1 MSRSPFKHQY
11 LSPLLLAITL
21 TAVLICSPQLLHS
34 HKTPLPV
41 LMYHHIDQDVSSDM
55 TVSPARFE
63 EQIAALTQDGWHSVT
78 IAQLIDYVN
87 HGTPLPPKPVLIT
100 FDDGYASNLELA
112 APILER
118 YGQHGII
125 FVIGIN
131 AGQTHYPHT
140 GQPLTPA
147 RFALEDAAPYLES
160 GVLELQSHTFD
171 LHQRASYGIS
181 GREGVLPLP
190 QEAEDAYRQ
199 ILFRDTKKQQALF
212 HTHLGTTITALAYP
226 FGFSCS
232 QSEQIFTTLGI
243 RATFTTT
250 PGSNTVYKNKP
261 ETLHLLSRY
270 TMTNRMAAED
280 ILWLL
285 SQS

>member
-1 MSRSPFKHQY
+1 MFRFRKRI
-11 LSPLLLAITL
+11 LLA
-21 TAVLICSPQLLHS
+21 LLAFGILCAILALYPRS
-34 HKTPLPV
+34 VSLPV

-63 EQIAALTQDGWHSVT
+63 EQIAALTQDGWHSIT
-78 IAQLIDYVN
+78 IAQLIDFVD

-147 RFALEDAAPYLES
+147 RFALEDAVPYLES
-160 GVLELQSHTFD
+160 GALELQSHTFD

-190 QEAEDAYRQ
+190 LEDEDTYRQ
-199 ILFRDTKKQQALF
+199 ILSQDTEKQQALF
-212 HTHLGTTITALAYP
+212 HTHLGTAITALAYP
-226 FGFSCS
+226 FGFSCP
-232 QSEQIFTTLGI
+232 QSEQIFSTLGI

-250 PGSNTVYKNKP
+250 PGTNMVYKNKP
-261 ETLHLLSRY
+261 ETLHLMSRY
-270 TMTNRMAAED
+270 TITDRMAAED

>member
-1 MSRSPFKHQY
+1 MPRPPFKHQY
-11 LSPLLLAITL
+11 LFPLLLTVAL
-21 TAVLICSPQLLHS
+21 MAVLICSPKLLRS
-34 HKTPLPV
+34 RKTPLPV
-41 LMYHHIDQDVSSDM
+41 LMYHHIASEVSSDM
-55 TVSPARFE
+55 TVSPTRFE
-63 EQIAALTQDGWHSVT
+63 EQIAALTQNGWHSVT
-78 IAQLIDYVN
+78 IAQLIDYVD

-118 YGQHGII
+118 YGQHGVI

-131 AGQTHYPHT
+131 AAQTHYPHT
-140 GQPLTPA
+140 GQLLTPA
-147 RFALEDAAPYLES
+147 RFALEDAVPYLES
-160 GVLELQSHTFD
+160 GALELQSHTFD

-190 QEAEDAYRQ
+190 QETKDAYRQ
-199 ILFRDTKKQQALF
+199 ILFRDTEKQQALF
-212 HTHLGTTITALAYP
+212 HTHLGTAITALAYP
-226 FGFSCS
+226 FGFSCP

-250 PGSNTVYKNKP
+250 LGTNMVYKNKP
-261 ETLHLLSRY
+261 ESLHLLSRY
-270 TMTNRMAAED
+270 TMTDRMAAED

>member
-1 MSRSPFKHQY
+1 MFRFRKRI
-11 LSPLLLAITL
+11 LLA
-21 TAVLICSPQLLHS
+21 LLAFGILCAILALYPRS
-34 HKTPLPV
+34 VSLPV

-63 EQIAALTQDGWHSVT
+63 EQIAALTQDGWHSIT
-78 IAQLIDYVN
+78 IAQLIDFVD

-147 RFALEDAAPYLES
+147 RFALEDAVPYLES
-160 GVLELQSHTFD
+160 GALELQSHTFD

-190 QEAEDAYRQ
+190 QETEDAYRQ
-199 ILFRDTKKQQALF
+199 ILFRDTEKQQALF
-212 HTHLGTTITALAYP
+212 HTHLGTAITALAYP
-226 FGFSCS
+226 FGFSCP
-232 QSEQIFTTLGI
+232 QSDQIFSTLGI

-250 PGSNTVYKNKP
+250 PGTNMVYKNKP
-261 ETLHLLSRY
+261 KTLHLMSRY
-270 TMTNRMAAED
+270 TITDRMAAED

>member
-1 MSRSPFKHQY
+1 MPRLPFKHQY
-11 LSPLLLAITL
+11 LFPLLLAVVL
-21 TAVLICSPQLLHS
+21 MAVLICCPQLLHS

-55 TVSPARFE
+55 TVSPTRFE
-63 EQIAALTQDGWHSVT
+63 EQIAALTQNGWHRVT
-78 IAQLIDYVN
+78 IAQLIDFVD

-100 FDDGYASNLELA
+100 FDDGYASNLEVA
-112 APILER
+112 APILEK
-118 YGQHGII
+118 YGQHGVV

-131 AGQTHYPHT
+131 AGQTLYPHT

-147 RFALEDAAPYLES
+147 RFALEDAVPSLQS
-160 GVLELQSHTFD
+160 GALELQSHTFD
-171 LHQRASYGIS
+171 LHQQASYGIS
-181 GREGVLPLP
+181 GRDGVLPLP
-190 QEAEDAYRQ
+190 LEDEDTYRQ
-199 ILFRDTKKQQALF
+199 ILFQDAEKQQALF
-212 HTHLGTTITALAYP
+212 HIHLGTAITALAYP
-226 FGFSCS
+226 FGFSCP

-250 PGSNTVYKNKP
+250 PGTNMIYKNKP
-261 ETLHLLSRY
+261 ETLHLMSRY
-270 TMTNRMAAED
+270 TITDRMAAED

>member
-1 MSRSPFKHQY
+1 MFRFRKRI
-11 LSPLLLAITL
+11 LLA
-21 TAVLICSPQLLHS
+21 LLAFGILCAILALYPRS
-34 HKTPLPV
+34 VSLPV

-63 EQIAALTQDGWHSVT
+63 EQIAALTQDGWHSIT
-78 IAQLIDYVN
+78 IAQLIDFVD

-147 RFALEDAAPYLES
+147 RFALEDAVPYLES
-160 GVLELQSHTFD
+160 GALELQSHTFD

-190 QEAEDAYRQ
+190 QETEDAYRQ
-199 ILFRDTKKQQALF
+199 ILFRDTEKQQALF
-212 HTHLGTTITALAYP
+212 HTHLGTAITALAYP
-226 FGFSCS
+226 FGFSCP
-232 QSEQIFTTLGI
+232 QSEQIFSTLGI

-250 PGSNTVYKNKP
+250 PGTNMVYKNKP
-261 ETLHLLSRY
+261 ETLHLMSRY
-270 TMTNRMAAED
+270 TITDRMAAED

>member
-1 MSRSPFKHQY
+1 MFRFRKRI
-11 LSPLLLAITL
+11 LLA
-21 TAVLICSPQLLHS
+21 LLAFGILCAILALYPRS
-34 HKTPLPV
+34 VSLPV

-63 EQIAALTQDGWHSVT
+63 EQIAALTQDGWHSIT
-78 IAQLIDYVN
+78 IAQLIDFVD

-147 RFALEDAAPYLES
+147 RFALEDAVPYLES
-160 GVLELQSHTFD
+160 GALELQSHTFD

-190 QEAEDAYRQ
+190 QETEDAYRQ
-199 ILFRDTKKQQALF
+199 ILFLDTEKQQALF
-212 HTHLGTTITALAYP
+212 HTHLGTAITALAYP
-226 FGFSCS
+226 FGFSCP
-232 QSEQIFTTLGI
+232 QSEQIFSTLGI

-250 PGSNTVYKNKP
+250 PGTNMVYKNKP
-261 ETLHLLSRY
+261 ETLHLMSRY
-270 TMTNRMAAED
+270 TITDRMAAED